1 MVNRAGLR
9 RLLADIVTFSRLI
22 WPRYALRGYQIG
34 PARAVIAA
42 VRGDVPQREFVLMF
56 SRQSGKDE
64 LLAQVLAYLL
74 VLYQKQGGSIVVTLP
89 TLRPQAVIARD
100 RLVERL
106 NAPRLRALGVRT
118 RVRDGFIVEV
128 GKASVHFLS
137 GAPTA
142 NTRGKTASL
151 LLVGNESQDIGID
164 RWDAVFAPMGA
175 STDAVGLWLGT
186 PWTSDTLLSRQR
198 RHVESLE
205 ATDGQG
211 RAYIVPWRAVAAE
224 LPAYGRYVERQ
235 TALLGAGHP
244 FIRTEYE
251 LIELDGEGGLF
262 PAGRRGQMQGDHA
275 PLGRGVAGETYA
287 LLLDVAGEEEDQ
299 IEGVKAYD
307 PTARRDSTA
316 LTVVRVTPDD
326 EGRARYEVVRRYLW
340 TGVRHTRLYEQIR
353 DLARNVWRARYVVV
367 DATGIGTGL
376 SSFLRAALGERVVI
390 PFVFGLASKS
400 KLGWDF
406 LGIIDSGRYKEY
418 QPPPLTPPPTLGEG
432 KNLPALLPDKGDVMG
447 GDREAMDLAGI
458 FWQQVAA
465 CTYEVRPGP
474 GRLMS
479 WAVPDAR
486 LHDDLLL
493 SAALVAVLDE
503 QDWRPRRAVGR

>member
-1 MVNRAGLR
+1 MPVAKGLAPRAGLR
-9 RLLADIVTFSRLI
+9 RLLSDIGTFSRLI
-22 WPRYALRGYQIG
+22 WPAYALRGYQLG
-34 PARAVIAA
+34 PARAVVAA
-42 VRGDVPQREFVLMF
+42 VRGGVPQREFVLMF

-64 LLAQVLAYLL
+64 LLAQVVAYLL
-74 VLYQKQGGSIVVTLP
+74 VLYQQRGGSVVIALP

-100 RLVERL
+100 RLAERL
-106 NAPRLRALGVRT
+106 NAPRLKALGVRT

-128 GKASVHFLS
+128 GKASAHFLS

-142 NTRGKTASL
+142 NARGKTASL
-151 LLVGNESQDIGID
+151 LLVGNESQDIDPD

-186 PWTSDTLLSRQR
+186 PWTAATLLSRQR

-205 ATDGQG
+205 ATDEHG

-224 LPAYGRYVERQ
+224 LPAYGRYVARQ
-235 TALLGAGHP
+235 QALLGAEHP

-251 LIELDGEGGLF
+251 LHELDGEGGLF
-262 PAGRRGQMQGDHA
+262 PASRCGQMAGEHE
-275 PLGRGVAGETYA
+275 PLARGVAGETYA

-299 IEGVKAYD
+299 AGAPGEGVKAYD

-316 LTVVRVTPDD
+316 LTVVRVVTGEERP
-326 EGRARYEVVRRYLW
+326 RFEVVRRYLW
-340 TGVRHTRLYEQIR
+340 TGTKHTALYDQIR
-353 DLARNVWRARYVVV
+353 DLAKNVWRARYVVV
-367 DATGIGTGL
+367 DATGIGAGL
-376 SSFLRAALGERVVI
+376 ASFLRAALGERVVI

-406 LGIIDSGRYKEY
+406 LGIIDSGRYKDY
-418 QPPPLTPPPTLGEG
+418 
-432 KNLPALLPDKGDVMG
+432 AG
-447 GDREAMDLAGI
+447 GDDEASELVGI
-458 FWQQVAA
+458 FWRQVAA

-479 WAVPDAR
+479 WSVPDAR
-486 LHDDLLL
+486 THDDLLL

>member
-1 MVNRAGLR
+1 MPVAKGLAPRAGLR
-9 RLLADIVTFSRLI
+9 RLLSDIGTFSRLI
-22 WPRYALRGYQIG
+22 WPGHALREYQLG
-34 PARAVIAA
+34 PARAVVAA

-64 LLAQVLAYLL
+64 LLAQVVAYLL
-74 VLYQKQGGSIVVTLP
+74 VLYQHRGGSVVIALP

-100 RLVERL
+100 RLAERL
-106 NAPRLRALGVRT
+106 NAPRLRALGVRA

-128 GKASVHFLS
+128 GKASAHFLS

-151 LLVGNESQDIGID
+151 LLVGNESQDLDVD
-164 RWDAVFAPMGA
+164 RWDSVFSPMGA

-186 PWTSDTLLSRQR
+186 PWTAATLLSRQR

-205 ATDGQG
+205 ATDTQG

-235 TALLGAGHP
+235 QALLGVEHP
-244 FIRTEYE
+244 FIKTEYE
-251 LIELDGEGGLF
+251 LHELDGEGGLF
-262 PAGRRGQMQGDHA
+262 PASRRGQMAGEHE
-275 PLGRGVAGETYA
+275 PLAKGIAGETYA
-287 LLLDVAGEEEDQ
+287 LLLDVAGEEEQ
-299 IEGVKAYD
+299 VEGVKAYD

-316 LTVVRVTPDD
+316 LTVVRVVTGEERP
-326 EGRARYEVVRRYLW
+326 RFEVVRRYLW
-340 TGVRHTRLYEQIR
+340 TGTKHTTLYDQIR
-353 DLARNVWRARYVVV
+353 DLAKNVWRARYVVV
-367 DATGIGTGL
+367 DATGIGAGL
-376 SSFLRAALGERVVI
+376 ASFLRAALGEWVVI
-390 PFVFGLASKS
+390 PFIFGLASKS

-406 LGIIDSGRYKEY
+406 LGIIDSGRYKDY
-418 QPPPLTPPPTLGEG
+418 
-432 KNLPALLPDKGDVMG
+432 AG
-447 GDREAMDLAGI
+447 GDDESSELAGI
-458 FWQQVAA
+458 FWRQVAA

-479 WAVPDAR
+479 WSVPDAR
-486 LHDDLLL
+486 THDDLLL

>member
-1 MVNRAGLR
+1 MPVAKGLAPRAGLR
-9 RLLADIVTFSRLI
+9 RLLSDIGTFSRLI
-22 WPRYALRGYQIG
+22 WPAQALRGYQLG
-34 PARAVIAA
+34 PARAVVAA
-42 VRGDVPQREFVLMF
+42 VRGDIPQREFVLMF

-74 VLYQKQGGSIVVTLP
+74 VLYQQRGGSVVVTLP

-100 RLVERL
+100 RLAERL
-106 NAPRLRALGVRT
+106 SAPRLRALGVRAK
-118 RVRDGFIVEV
+118 VRDGFIVEV

-142 NTRGKTASL
+142 NARGKTASL
-151 LLVGNESQDIGID
+151 LLVGNESQDIDPD

-186 PWTSDTLLSRQR
+186 PWTADTLLSRQR

-211 RAYIVPWRAVAAE
+211 RAYIVPWETVAHE
-224 LPAYGRYVERQ
+224 LPPYGRYVERQ
-235 TALLGAGHP
+235 MALLGAEHP

-262 PAGRRGQMQGDHA
+262 PGSRRGQMAGDHE
-275 PLGRGVAGETYA
+275 PLARGVAGETYV

-299 IEGVKAYD
+299 IERVKAYD
-307 PTARRDSTA
+307 PAARRDSTA
-316 LTVVRVTPDD
+316 LTVVRVTSDD
-326 EGRARYEVVRRYLW
+326 EERPRFDVVRRYLW
-340 TGVRHTRLYEQIR
+340 TGTKHTALYDQIR
-353 DLARNVWRARYVVV
+353 DLAKNVWRARYVVV
-367 DATGIGTGL
+367 DATGIGAGL
-376 SSFLRAALGERVVI
+376 ASFLRAALGERVVI

-406 LGIIDSGRYKEY
+406 LGIIDSGRYKDY
-418 QPPPLTPPPTLGEG
+418 
-432 KNLPALLPDKGDVMG
+432 AAG
-447 GDREAMDLAGI
+447 GDDEALELSRL
-458 FWQQVAA
+458 FWVQVAA

-479 WAVPDAR
+479 WSVPDPR
-486 LHDDLLL
+486 THDDLLL